1 MSDRP
6 TPGRFHFNNAQL
18 DRQEADRAGDR
29 EVQRLMNLAT
39 RPSTPSEENPMTD
52 PTAIDP
58 DAPAPTSMPIDEWM
72 EHERARQVRR
82 EKATREAKVPRD
94 GEIDIDARTR
104 AAHRTSGF

>member
-1 MSDRP
+1 MKTTSDLCKILAASL
-6 TPGRFHFNNAQL
+6 GLEL
-18 DRQEADRAGDR
+18 DLVLDHAKHLREDGDR
-29 EVQRLMNLAT
+29 L
-39 RPSTPSEENPMTD
+39 
-52 PTAIDP
+52 
-58 DAPAPTSMPIDEWM
+58 PIDEWM